1 MNKEAKQL
9 NRIAGTLES
18 LQRGNIGRDTAAEP
32 RIAKQ
37 IKKSSR
43 PLLYRL
49 RVWLSCSVE
58 GSRRRALDRMSFPI
72 MGFVGPNGGGK
83 TACAVSMALLALRSG
98 RRVLSTVP
106 LLDPATGDPHPLYVP
121 WTHWDQL
128 LDWWDGDVLA
138 DEILSIASSRG
149 AASLD
154 PRAQT
159 LLGQLRKRNCRFWWT
174 APSFKRADLIIRE
187 VTQAITECRGFYTA
201 KSDAQMRRGVIQSW
215 APKRLFSWNTYDA
228 TEFDDWTN
236 GKRDK
241 ATPQI
246 SEWFHG
252 PGSDVFKGYDT
263 LGAVN
268 VIAGV
273 GDGGVCDNCNGT
285 VSAKPKPCRCAVPN
299 VRPLELSE
307 SRPVREL
314 LPGEV
319 AFQELDPLEDP
330 GSTASYQAEL
340 AAEFAGSELL
350 SAGRAGS
357 GRPAS

>member
-1 MNKEAKQL
+1 MNKEKKSL
-9 NRIAGTLES
+9 HRIASTLETM
-18 LQRGNIGRDTAAEP
+18 QRGNTGRDTAAEP
-32 RIAKQ
+32 RTAKQ
-37 IKKSSR
+37 IAKVRRPIMYRIRVFFTSPEKSR
-43 PLLYRL
+43 K
-49 RVWLSCSVE
+49 
-58 GSRRRALDRMSFPI
+58 RALDRMSFPI

-106 LLDPATGDPHPLYVP
+106 LIDPKTGQPHRLYVP

-159 LLGQLRKRNCRFWWT
+159 LLGQLRKRNSRFWWT

-187 VTQAITECRGFYTA
+187 VTQAITECRGYYSSRA
-201 KSDAQMRRGVIQSW
+201 SAQERRGVIQSW
-215 APKRLFSWNTYDA
+215 APKRLFEFRTYDA
-228 TEFDDWTN
+228 VEFDDWTS

-241 ATPQI
+241 ATPLI
-246 SEWFHG
+246 AEWFHG
-252 PGSDVFKGYDT
+252 PGSEVFDAYDT
-263 LGAVN
+263 LGAVS

-273 GDGGVCDNCNGT
+273 GDGGVCDNCAGT
-285 VSAKPKPCRCAVPN
+285 VSNKPKPCRCAVPK
-299 VRPLELSE
+299 VRPLELSNV
-307 SRPVREL
+307 RPDREL

-319 AFQELDPLEDP
+319 AVDLGLDDEQVDVQT
-330 GSTASYQAEL
+330 G
-340 AAEFAGSELL
+340 ELL
-350 SAGRAGS
+350 GVNA
-357 GRPAS
+357 